1 MGVLAVGFDR
11 WAGRWAGP
19 AGGGNHSTEL
29 VGEDQPVRVVGVAGD
44 PEFASMVTRV
54 IGTTHHRQIVGVGR
68 PAVSPVHDVM
78 NIEPAD
84 VRATG
89 HAAATIASFDDPS
102 SPLRNRSSCSTD
114 GERNAIPFPDRLNDS
129 VAADQVEQAWRNS
142 VTVRERCRLAIE
154 MQVDSNRLRRSGD
167 VIVSSDR

>member
-1 MGVLAVGFDR
+1 MRVLPVGFDR
-11 WAGRWAGP
+11 RAGRRTGP
-19 AGGGNHSTEL
+19 AGWRNHVTEL

-78 NIEPAD
+78 NIEPAV

-89 HAAATIASFDDPS
+89 YTAATISPFDDPS
-102 SPLRNRSSCSTD
+102 SSFRNRSLCSTD
-114 GERNAIPFPDRLNDS
+114 AERNAIPFPDGLNDS

-142 VTVRERCRLAIE
+142 VTVRERCRLAVE